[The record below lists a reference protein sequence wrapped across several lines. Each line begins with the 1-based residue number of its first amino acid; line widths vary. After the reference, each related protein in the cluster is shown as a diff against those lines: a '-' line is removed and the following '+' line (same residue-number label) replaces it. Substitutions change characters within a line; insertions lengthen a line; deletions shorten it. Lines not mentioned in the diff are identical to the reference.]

1 MEGSPENR
9 CRRMKRERKWFW
21 GIWFILG
28 AVVLIAGAMGCMK
41 EFGFWTILL
50 SIALV
55 SWLIE
60 GIYKRSFGAI
70 LFSIAIF
77 VILNAKW
84 LGLPKIP
91 PVPVLL
97 AAALAAIGLNI
108 LFPNVRRKRKGYTN
122 FVINGNNEEYVRTGA
137 EGQEIHCEAAFNSS
151 VKYVN
156 SSTLSCLYTECS
168 FGSMKVY
175 FDNEAL
181 KNGTATVYVENS
193 FGSTIY
199 YVPSSWRVVVNVNS
213 AFGSCEEKGRCN
225 PTGENTLYING
236 EVSFGSLV
244 VQYV

>member
-1 MEGSPENR
+1 M
-9 CRRMKRERKWFW
+9 
-21 GIWFILG
+21 
-28 AVVLIAGAMGCMK
+28 LIAGAMGCMK

-108 LFPNVRRKRKGYTN
+108 LFPNVRRKGYTN
-122 FVINGNNEEYVRTGA
+122 FVINGSNEEYVRTGA

-168 FGSMKVY
+168 FGS
-175 FDNEAL
+175 
-181 KNGTATVYVENS
+181 
-193 FGSTIY
+193 
-199 YVPSSWRVVVNVNS
+199 
-213 AFGSCEEKGRCN
+213 CEEKGRCN